1 MKILKQQK
9 TVIINA
15 LNHYKEHLEE
25 CNDELTKYGK
35 DMLETCKL
43 TLKAIEN
50 NIIF

>member
-1 MKILKQQK
+1 MKPTKKQK

-35 DMLETCKL
+35 EFLEICKS

-50 NIIF
+50 NVIL